1 MSVFGPFCMAHSF
14 VMAGEI
20 CSMRHTKHE
29 HQRWWH
35 LCPRLRPSRPTNEF
49 FVFAVEKGPPRKCS
63 QFSRA
68 DRFSRCRL
76 HAGIYEPIV
85 NDLGIAR
92 RIVKRATT
100 IGQMLFQQAMD
111 WHRNGS
117 QCVYEFLAER
127 EPGGLPRSR
136 APCVR
141 PALQA
146 VKESRLIDQARLWRP
161 HARLQP
167 ARLLCAGR
175 TREAQ
180 ARRPTLRLVVKPR
193 HAAHYVGTREPAA
206 AISHWPK
213 RS

>member
-14 VMAGEI
+14 AMAGEI

-35 LCPRLRPSRPTNEF
+35 VCHRLRPSRPTNEF

-92 RIVKRATT
+92 GIVKRAIT
-100 IGQMLFQQAMD
+100 IGQAARLGILISSGPNVCFSSKRWIGIAMALNVFTSSLQSG
-111 WHRNGS
+111 R
-117 QCVYEFLAER
+117 R
-127 EPGGLPRSR
+127 GGLPRLR
-136 APCVR
+136 APCVKA
-141 PALQA
+141 AL
-146 VKESRLIDQARLWRP
+146 SRCQ
-161 HARLQP
+161 
-167 ARLLCAGR
+167 G
-175 TREAQ
+175 
-180 ARRPTLRLVVKPR
+180 
-193 HAAHYVGTREPAA
+193 
-206 AISHWPK
+206 
-213 RS
+213 